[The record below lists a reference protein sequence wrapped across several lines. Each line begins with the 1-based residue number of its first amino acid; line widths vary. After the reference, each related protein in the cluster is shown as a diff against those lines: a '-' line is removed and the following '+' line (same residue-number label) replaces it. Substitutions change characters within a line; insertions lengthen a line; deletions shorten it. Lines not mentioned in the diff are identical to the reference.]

1 MQLIS
6 IALQLFYWYPKKFMP
21 GKITTQ
27 PATRLIYE
35 SDVNSSAT
43 RAGKNAWITV
53 KVGQGQI
60 YYLLRKYFLVLRD
73 HHARVECY
81 SNCGRDVNSCYDNC
95 PCYNRCPK
103 GCPVILMIVVNTTLI
118 FLRYL
123 FYIKIN
129 KSLLI
134 IDYNKFIV
142 FFFDVLGMYKFVFNT
157 ESQL

>member
-1 MQLIS
+1 M
-6 IALQLFYWYPKKFMP
+6 
-21 GKITTQ
+21 ITA
-27 PATRLIYE
+27 PATT
-35 SDVNSSAT
+35 DAQ
-43 RAGKNAWITV
+43 
-53 KVGQGQI
+53 KV
-60 YYLLRKYFLVLRD
+60 VL
-73 HHARVECY
+73 
-81 SNCGRDVNSCYDNC
+81 
-95 PCYNRCPK
+95 
-103 GCPVILMIVVNTTLI
+103 VILMIAVNTTLI